1 MIYDVLIVPFLLQ
14 KEMSFHYALLCFEDL
29 CLRHKK
35 VGHVGEKRG
44 PREAELPVCVGYHIS
59 QERSEKEE
67 LKKEKRRTSEEP
79 N

>member
-1 MIYDVLIVPFLLQ
+1 
-14 KEMSFHYALLCFEDL
+14 MSFHYALLCFEDL

-59 QERSEKEE
+59 QERSEKELKE
-67 LKKEKRRTSEEP
+67 EKGRKKKKKKEEEP
-79 N
+79 H